1 MSPANGDRR
10 VRGAL
15 KNGKLGNW
23 DFNMSLAIT
32 ATTTT
37 ASAAAAA
44 ALKSNWPTSLTNNY
58 EQSEKTHSHTQK
70 DEPKRVSCGPWSA
83 SAASS
88 EEYRNGEVR
97 QGRGVDMPQATV

>member
-1 MSPANGDRR
+1 M
-10 VRGAL
+10 RGAL

-37 ASAAAAA
+37 TTASSA

-58 EQSEKTHSHTQK
+58 EQSEKTHTNKHTQK

-88 EEYRNGEVR
+88 EEYRKGEVR
-97 QGRGVDMPQATV
+97 QGRRVDMPQATV